1 MVKVSIMVGCHL
13 GAKCTFGVFLQFYQ
27 KVHIQ
32 EMGLINVLVLG
43 VNWHIFKTHL
53 AKVHQKWVSPIMTLG
68 GALLAFSKHCWSYI
82 WISC

>member
-1 MVKVSIMVGCHL
+1 MVGCHL

-43 VNWHIFKTHL
+43 VNWHIYGAHL
-53 AKVHQKWVSPIMTLG
+53 AKVHLNPHPRVMTLG
-68 GALLAFSKHCWSYI
+68 GALLA
-82 WISC
+82 

>member
-1 MVKVSIMVGCHL
+1 MDHYACR
-13 GAKCTFGVFLQFYQ
+13 CTFLQFREILL
-27 KVHIQ
+27 KVQIQ

-68 GALLAFSKHCWSYI
+68 GALLA
-82 WISC
+82 